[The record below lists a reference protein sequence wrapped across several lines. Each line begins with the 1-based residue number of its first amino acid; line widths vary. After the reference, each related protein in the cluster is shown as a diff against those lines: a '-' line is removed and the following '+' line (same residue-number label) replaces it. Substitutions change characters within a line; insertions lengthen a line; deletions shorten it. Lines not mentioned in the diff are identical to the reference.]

1 MRVILSEAK
10 DPSPPSRL
18 RMTRK
23 FLIYATAAILA
34 VALVRQFY
42 YLGGPYFVVP
52 ETIQDHVAKKRYP
65 SRDAIVM
72 ARRAALLIPRGA
84 TVTVLLPSQAPNYDP
99 TLYFT
104 ATGLMPRHRVV
115 PPGAKPQYIITV
127 QEPLDDPSYTVQNE
141 FHEGTI
147 YVKR

>member
-1 MRVILSEAK
+1 MERLSRV
-10 DPSPPSRL
+10 
-18 RMTRK
+18 
-23 FLIYATAAILA
+23 LIHAAAAILA
-34 VALVRQFY
+34 VALVRHFY
-42 YLGGPYFVVP
+42 YLGGPYFEAP
-52 ETIQDHVAKKRYP
+52 QTIQDHVAKKRYP

-104 ATGLMPRHRVV
+104 ATGLMPRHTIVA
-115 PPGAKPQYIITV
+115 PAAKPQYIITV
-127 QEPLDDPSYTVQNE
+127 QEPLDDPSYAVQNE
-141 FHEGTI
+141 FSEGKI

>member
-1 MRVILSEAK
+1 VERVRRI
-10 DPSPPSRL
+10 
-18 RMTRK
+18 
-23 FLIYATAAILA
+23 LIYAAAAILA

-42 YLGGPYFVVP
+42 KLGGPYFEAP
-52 ETIQDHVAKKRYP
+52 ETIQDHVAKETYP

-104 ATGLMPRHRVV
+104 ATGLMPRHSVV
-115 PPGAKPQYIITV
+115 PPSASPQYIITV
-127 QEPLDDPSYTVQNE
+127 REPLNDASYAVQNE
-141 FHEGTI
+141 FDEGKI

>member
-1 MRVILSEAK
+1 VV
-10 DPSPPSRL
+10 RL
-18 RMTRK
+18 RR

-42 YLGGPYFVVP
+42 RLGGPYFDAP
-52 ETIQDHVAKKRYP
+52 ETIQDHVARQRYP

-84 TVTVLLPSQAPNYDP
+84 TVTVLMPSQAPNYDP

-104 ATGLMPRHRVV
+104 ATGLMPRHTVV
-115 PPGAKPQYIITV
+115 QPGANPRYIITV
-127 QEPLDDPSYTVQNE
+127 REPLDDPSYSVQNE
-141 FHEGTI
+141 FDEGKI